1 MTSIN
6 SLIDISFIQTNSRI
20 SNGINMNSR
29 SIYNIREI
37 GINDKSGTG
46 DIPVI
51 KYGNTNI
58 MDDSNNYIIVNDIY
72 KLNTYLLDVSN
83 INYSTFDC
91 SGTFATIEL
100 DASNINTIIMDC
112 SGIFK
117 TKDISLNTL
126 NTVYIDCSNINS
138 KELYSDNIILNN
150 IGDISNNINIFN
162 SHISLDASNNSV
174 FNFIKYNN
182 NNLISYDSLN
192 NIIFDP
198 SNVTIYGVLR
208 VSGTYTA
215 GTINAATTDVQNYF
229 GSTSVEQVS
238 ATSDDRLKHNEQ
250 PLSNAI
256 LTINKLK
263 PKIYIKTQNLY
274 DADMSFNSHNIPVNS
289 IKSSGYI
296 AQDIS
301 NNIPELKHLINTVN
315 IIDDDILS
323 VNYTGIQPYITKSI
337 QELDSLLNINDI
349 SLVDLENRIKTLESN

>member
-1 MTSIN
+1 
-6 SLIDISFIQTNSRI
+6 
-20 SNGINMNSR
+20 
-29 SIYNIREI
+29 
-37 GINDKSGTG
+37 
-46 DIPVI
+46 
-51 KYGNTNI
+51 
-58 MDDSNNYIIVNDIY
+58 
-72 KLNTYLLDVSN
+72 LDVSD
-83 INYSTFDC
+83 INYSIFDC
-91 SGTFATIEL
+91 SGTFSTIEL

-117 TKDISLNTL
+117 TRDISLNNL
-126 NTVYIDCSNINS
+126 KTVYLDCSNINS

-198 SNVTIYGVLR
+198 SNVTIYGVLK
-208 VSGTYTA
+208 VSGTYTD
-215 GTINAATTDVQNYF
+215 GTVNAAPTDVQDYF
-229 GSTSVEQVS
+229 GSTSVEQVA
-238 ATSDDRLKHNEQ
+238 ATGSDDRIKHNEQ

-274 DADMSFNSHNIPVNS
+274 YADMSFNSDNIPVNS

-301 NNIPELKHLINTVN
+301 NDIPELKHIINTVN
-315 IIDDDILS
+315 ILDDNILS

>member
-6 SLIDISFIQTNSRI
+6 SLIDISFIQINSRI

-37 GINDKSGTG
+37 DINDKSGTG

-58 MDDSNNYIIVNDIY
+58 IDDSNNYIIVNDIY
-72 KLNTYLLDVSN
+72 KLNTYLLDVSD
-83 INYSTFDC
+83 ISYSTFDC
-91 SGTFATIEL
+91 SGTFSTIEL
-100 DASNINTIIMDC
+100 DASNINTVIMDC

-126 NTVYIDCSNINS
+126 NTVYLDCSNINS

-174 FNFIKYNN
+174 FNFIKHNN

-198 SNVTIYGVLR
+198 SFITIYGILR
-208 VSGTYTA
+208 IIEVVASTNLGTSV
-215 GTINAATTDVQNYF
+215 DVYF
-229 GSTSVEQVS
+229 GSTSISQLA
-238 ATSDDRLKHNEQ
+238 ATSDDRLKHNER

-263 PKIYIKTQNLY
+263 PKTYIKTQNLY
-274 DADMSFNSHNIPVNS
+274 DSDMSFNSDNIPVNS

-301 NNIPELKHLINTVN
+301 NDIPELKHIINTVN
-315 IIDDDILS
+315 ILDDNILS

>member
-20 SNGINMNSR
+20 SEGINMNSR

-37 GINDKSGTG
+37 GINDKSETG

-58 MDDSNNYIIVNDIY
+58 MDVSNNYIIVNDIY

-192 NIIFDP
+192 NIIFDT

-208 VSGTYTA
+208 VSGTYTD
-215 GTINAATTDVQNYF
+215 GSTKLGIDATQNYF